1 MNTPHRTALQRIAL
15 ALVVVE
21 SVLVGWSEAQEA
33 RVPVSVVAGRLVVRC
48 DVSTRFRRL
57 PVNLFLD
64 LEATCGLELHNKAA
78 AGLKAELDDGTAFPI
93 TVHLPDLDLPVERR
107 ELGDDESLDE
117 FTRWNSI
124 DLGEVAV
131 VGKIGARLLR
141 NHHLVL
147 DLDAGYVELS
157 PPREELE
164 DEPEAPEG
172 VVRLPVTIINDVVWL
187 PITYQG
193 GTPAAMVLGSG
204 DYDSTVDAFLA
215 EDLGAPAGDIGEV
228 LLGPF
233 DLDDFVALRPAEVDY
248 VHPDGALGVTG
259 LGLLQSFRVEL
270 DRTNRAVTLQQ
281 VRPAHHPEGDRDFFA
296 AMVDEDREGVARFLE
311 AHPDHRLALEASR
324 LLVTLQLIE
333 GAGEDELRTALGWV
347 DRAAPK
353 DLRATSALEE
363 MKVCSAFGFPRYLLV
378 AGEIG
383 LKGGREDR
391 YPNAVHE
398 IHARMGE
405 VDLELGEETE
415 AWRHLLAAAFGMPED
430 GMVNLN
436 LGRFYEEQGRYR
448 RAFSRYVQ
456 AAIRAESGPQA
467 VEGLARIA
475 DELPDGEPFSVD
487 LVERMIEGKVRNF
500 GAATRFEPDPKSPGD
515 RVVLVEL
522 FTNAFLGDES
532 QGAIGG
538 ALAQEGLISHFPPE
552 HVAFL
557 SYHLPEP
564 QPDPL
569 MNELAFATAKLTGAA
584 HPGVFVVDGLRALN
598 GRGKWSEA
606 ELLYNDVRRQVV
618 DRLDKPADYD
628 LELSFTVEDGVV
640 RGELIGNGPDD
651 GAAIVQIVLAE
662 KGVLFPGTSGVV
674 VHRMVARGSLVGD
687 AKGIEWYPLFG
698 EMRVPFELSLESVR
712 EQNEEFLDGWCAQG
726 GGIVR
731 KLSMSIDPAQVRV
744 VAIVRDSISSRVHQ
758 AICVDPDNLS
768 ELEGGDE

>member
-1 MNTPHRTALQRIAL
+1 MFEIKCLTPYLVASLL
-15 ALVVVE
+15 AGP
-21 SVLVGWSEAQEA
+21 SQAQES
-33 RVPVSVVAGRLVVRC
+33 RIPVSVVAGRLVVRC

-78 AGLKAELDDGTAFPI
+78 AGLKAELEDGTAFPI
-93 TVHLPDLDLPVERR
+93 TVHLPDLDLHVERR
-107 ELGDDESLDE
+107 ELGDDEYLDE
-117 FTRWNSI
+117 YTRWNSI

-131 VGKIGARLLR
+131 VGRIGARLLKDW
-141 NHHLVL
+141 HTVL

-157 PPREELE
+157 EPREATEGE
-164 DEPEAPEG
+164 AEEPELPEG
-172 VVRLPVTIINDVVWL
+172 VVRLPVTIVDDVVWL
-187 PITYQG
+187 PVAYDG
-193 GTPAAMVLGSG
+193 GTPAAMVLGTG
-204 DYDSTVDAFLA
+204 GYDSTVDAFLA

-228 LLGPF
+228 RLGPF

-281 VRPAHHPEGDRDFFA
+281 VRPAHHPVGDLDFFA
-296 AMVDEDREGVARFLE
+296 AMVDEDGEGVARFLE
-311 AHPDHRLALEASR
+311 TYPEHRLALEASR
-324 LLVTLQLIE
+324 LLVTLRLIE
-333 GAGEDELRTALGWV
+333 GAGEDEVRTALGRV
-347 DRAAPK
+347 DRACPK
-353 DLRATSALEE
+353 DLRATSALQQ

-383 LKGGREDR
+383 LKSGRDDR

-436 LGRFYEEQGRYR
+436 LGRFYEEQERYR

-475 DELPDGEPFSVD
+475 DRLPDGERFSVD

-500 GAATRFEPDPKSPGD
+500 GAATRFEPDPKSPGE

-532 QGAIGG
+532 RGAIGG
-538 ALAQEGLISHFPPE
+538 ALAQEGLISHFPSE

-569 MNELAFATAKLTGAA
+569 MNELAFATARLTGAA
-584 HPGVFVVDGLRALN
+584 RPGVFLVDGLSALN
-598 GRGKWSEA
+598 GQGKWSEA
-606 ELLYNDVRRQVV
+606 EQLYNDVRRQVE

-628 LELSFTVEDGVV
+628 LELSFTVEGGVV
-640 RGELIGNGPDD
+640 RGELLATGPDD

-662 KGVLFPGTSGVV
+662 KGVLFPGTTGVV
-674 VHRMVARGSLVGD
+674 VHRMVARASLVGE

-698 EMRVPFELSLESVR
+698 EMSVPFELSLESVR
-712 EQNEEFLDGWCAQG
+712 ERNEEFLGRWCAKG

-758 AICVDPDNLS
+758 AICVEPDNLS